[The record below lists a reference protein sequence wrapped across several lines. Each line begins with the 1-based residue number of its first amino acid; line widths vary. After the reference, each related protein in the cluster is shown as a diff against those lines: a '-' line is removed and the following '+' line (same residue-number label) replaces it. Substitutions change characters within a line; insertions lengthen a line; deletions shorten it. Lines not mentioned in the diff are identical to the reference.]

1 LWTFK
6 ELKVK
11 RVTFIFTCLLLAIPC
26 QARTITVDDD
36 APADFNNIQA
46 AIDDANNG
54 DVVLVKDGTYK
65 GLGNRD
71 IEFKGKAIIL
81 RSENGPETCIIDC
94 EALGRGF
101 YLHSGE
107 DENSVLEGF
116 TITNG
121 FSDKGGAISCYRGSV
136 TINNCIITS
145 NSAESDGGGIYLR
158 GSTSKITNCII
169 TNNLSEYSCF
179 TEVGGGG
186 ISCDH
191 SSPRIYNCI
200 ISRNRACGFSGP
212 AGGGIYCKFGSS
224 PIIAYCILERN
235 SADFGAG
242 IFCFNECKPKISN
255 CTIFGNKSVLGGG
268 GISTLAKD
276 YPEIINCILWGNTA
290 LYGPQIEVESG
301 LMSES
306 PCQLMV
312 CYTDVEGG
320 QAGVYVAEG
329 STLHWGPGNID
340 IDPCVADANNG
351 DYHLKSQAGR
361 WDASEGGWTKDDVTS
376 PCIDASDPAS
386 PIGLEPFP
394 NGGIINMGAYGGTA
408 EASKSYFGEPVCE
421 TIVAGDINGDCKV
434 NFKDFA
440 LIAFHWLEER

>member
-36 APADFNNIQA
+36 APADFNTIQV
-46 AIDDANNG
+46 AIDDSNNG

-81 RSENGPETCIIDC
+81 RSENGPETCVIDC

-107 DENSVLEGF
+107 DENSVLEGV

-121 FSDKGGAISCYRGSV
+121 FSDKGGAIYCYRGSV

-145 NSAESDGGGIYLR
+145 NSAESDGGGIYLW

-186 ISCDH
+186 ISCDC
-191 SSPRIYNCI
+191 SSPQIYHCI
-200 ISRNRACGFSGP
+200 ISHNRACVGSGP

-255 CTIFGNKSVLGGG
+255 CTIFGNKAVLGGG

-301 LMSES
+301 IMSES
-306 PCQLMV
+306 PCQFMV
-312 CYTDVEGG
+312 CYSNVEGG
-320 QAGVYVAEG
+320 QEGVYVAKG
-329 STLHWGPGNID
+329 STLHWGTGNID

-361 WDASEGGWTKDDVTS
+361 WDANEGRWTRDEVTS
-376 PCIDASDPAS
+376 LCIDAGDPTS

-394 NGGIINMGAYGGTA
+394 DGGIINMGAYGGTR
-408 EASKSYFGEPVCE
+408 EASKSYFGKPPCE
-421 TIVAGDINGDCKV
+421 TIVAGDINGDCIV
-434 NFKDFA
+434 DFKDFA
-440 LIAFHWLEER
+440 LMAFHWLEER